1 MGRLLLCLLPC
12 FSSAV
17 RGVVI
22 ALLNISW
29 RIARHTCRL
38 SLIRCQGIK
47 GSFFGGGGGK
57 DHGLSYCFCFKV
69 PPVHPPRGKRGP
81 PVREWR
87 RAFYLQ
93 RTRAWPAVHLF
104 IYLRR
109 ALLSDFQHSFLCS
122 SPFLFVQKGKVQS
135 GPVSRGRSLLNTNPP
150 APARADLD
158 RGAINASVAN
168 PHVCF
173 VRPGRE
179 GSGLT

>member
-1 MGRLLLCLLPC
+1 MGEARIAGYPIVFVLKFLPC
-12 FSSAV
+12 THRAGNAARPSGSGGVPFIC
-17 RGVVI
+17 RG
-22 ALLNISW
+22 
-29 RIARHTCRL
+29 RARGRPFT
-38 SLIRCQGIK
+38 
-47 GSFFGGGGGK
+47 
-57 DHGLSYCFCFKV
+57 
-69 PPVHPPRGKRGP
+69 
-81 PVREWR
+81 
-87 RAFYLQ
+87 YLFICG
-93 RTRAWPAVHLF
+93 LF
-104 IYLRR
+104 IYLPR